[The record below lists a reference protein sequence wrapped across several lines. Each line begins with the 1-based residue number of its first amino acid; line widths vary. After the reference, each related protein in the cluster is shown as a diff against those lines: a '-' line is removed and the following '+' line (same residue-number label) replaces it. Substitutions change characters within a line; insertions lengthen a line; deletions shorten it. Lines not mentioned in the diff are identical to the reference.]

1 MHLELLGNYYHRTF
15 GVDFRSLRYPG
26 IISAKTAPGGGT
38 TDYAVDIFH
47 EALSKG
53 EYQCFLQRD
62 AALPMMY
69 MPDCLRATVELMEAP
84 RDRLSRCVYNVTA
97 MSFTPDELATSVRR
111 HVPGLEVEY
120 TPDFRQQIAA
130 TWPKSIDDSLARTD
144 WDWTP
149 EYDIDAMTDDMVRHL
164 RPDMTKAIEQE
175 LPATGDAAGA
185 ADHDEEALRAEG
197 ETCSALRPCL
207 PSSLLPIEL
216 FGSAV

>member
-97 MSFTPDELATSVRR
+97 MSFTPESRSV
-111 HVPGLEVEY
+111 
-120 TPDFRQQIAA
+120 
-130 TWPKSIDDSLARTD
+130 
-144 WDWTP
+144 
-149 EYDIDAMTDDMVRHL
+149 
-164 RPDMTKAIEQE
+164 
-175 LPATGDAAGA
+175 
-185 ADHDEEALRAEG
+185 
-197 ETCSALRPCL
+197 SAQ
-207 PSSLLPIEL
+207 
-216 FGSAV
+216 